1 MVIRTV
7 MPERKRPQLDA
18 RTKVPKVESVG
29 RALSPAEDA
38 YHWIL
43 TRTWTR
49 FFMTVALAFVLVNAA
64 FAGIYSLQPGAI
76 RNADD
81 FADRFFFSI
90 QTLGTIGYGVM
101 VPATRLAN
109 VVVSIESFVGLLF
122 TALVTGL
129 TFARF
134 ARPTARIMF
143 SDKAVI
149 GPRDGV
155 PHLMFR
161 MANYRRNQ
169 VADATLE
176 ALLLV
181 TERTLEGDVMRRPH
195 PLSLVLRSN
204 ALFAHT
210 WTAMHRIDETSP
222 FFGDGAMERLR
233 STGVE
238 IYLTLTGVDE
248 TLAQTIHARA
258 RYTIDDIVNN
268 ARFADILR
276 VDPNGTRVID
286 FDRFNEIQDL
296 REGGRR

>member
-1 MVIRTV
+1 MARAHKSRFDSRER
-7 MPERKRPQLDA
+7 MPKLEVEA
-18 RTKVPKVESVG
+18 RG
-29 RALSPAEDA
+29 LSPYEDA

-43 TRTWTR
+43 TRSWPR
-49 FFMTVALAFVLVNAA
+49 FFATVTVVFVLLNAA
-64 FAGIYSLQPGAI
+64 FAGVYSLQPGAI
-76 RNADD
+76 RNANG
-81 FADRFFFSI
+81 FADRFFFSV
-90 QTLGTIGYGVM
+90 QTLGTIGFGGM
-101 VPATRLAN
+101 VPATYLAN
-109 VVVSIESFVGLLF
+109 VVVTIEALVGLLF

-161 MANYRRNQ
+161 MANYRRNR
-169 VADATLE
+169 VAEATLH

-181 TERTLEGDVMRRPH
+181 AEKTAEGDVLRRPH
-195 PLSLVLRSN
+195 PLPLVLGTN
-204 ALFAHT
+204 YLFSHS
-210 WTAMHRIDETSP
+210 WTAMHRIDESSP

-233 STGVE
+233 SGGVE

-258 RYTIDDIVNN
+258 RYTLDDVVPN

-276 VDPNGTRVID
+276 VKPDGTRVVDYERFHDVILD
-286 FDRFNEIQDL
+286 DR
-296 REGGRR
+296 G